1 MVRPTPSSN
10 EPHTFYL
17 FQSFKEYPFKICKI
31 LKRCGVQKIL
41 IFHLPIIF
49 LFSGCEKPTYPKE
62 KVEESIIQLCKK
74 EYNLDVKTRI
84 LGKTLAVGIPI
95 EGLVDEN
102 MRLAEEAG
110 DKIEDVA
117 LSIHRVTMST
127 DRDLEFYILTA
138 LDKKLI
144 GAQFMLIGYLY
155 DVKRVRLLDI
165 SRGEYHRRILRDFK
179 FDPKILGE
187 NRVLELFS
195 RLNSNDEETKALMGL
210 FYPVYSISVEG
221 SQRFEII
228 DLESKQ
234 ISAQEALIF
243 VNTKEYFNIKPGLEG
258 YLAFFPSGFE
268 NEYLFL
274 INISTYPNIIKEV
287 ISKYFQTPQEI
298 KQRFLKETFDSYKD
312 ISLLDSEG
320 LPIRDLSIG
329 EFLTE
334 QMVRRIKSDF
344 EEDRI
349 LKKIFQAPT
358 AEGIIDKRTFR
369 FRVGAIP
376 IAKLDIKKIE
386 KIIFEKTFKTAAE
399 VLRGYWFEDF
409 DGIEVTLLLP
419 EQRTKFLD
427 KETLEKFRKKKIKIE
442 EIL

>member
-1 MVRPTPSSN
+1 MRRP
-10 EPHTFYL
+10 F
-17 FQSFKEYPFKICKI
+17 
-31 LKRCGVQKIL
+31 QKIL
-41 IFHLPIIF
+41 YFPLLLAF

-62 KVEESIIQLCKK
+62 KVEESIIKLCKK
-74 EYNLDVKTRI
+74 EYNLDVKVRI
-84 LGKTLAVGIPI
+84 VGKTLGVAIPI

-102 MRLAEEAG
+102 MRLAKEAG

-127 DRDLEFYILTA
+127 DRDLKFYMLA
-138 LDKKLI
+138 AMDKDLI
-144 GAQFMLIGYLY
+144 GAEFILIGYLY

-165 SRGEYHRRILRDFK
+165 SRGEYHQRILRDFK
-179 FDPKILGE
+179 FDPKLLGE
-187 NRVLELFS
+187 NKVRKLFQK
-195 RLNSNDEETKALMGL
+195 LNSNDEETKALMGL
-210 FYPVYSISVEG
+210 FYPVYNIGIEG

-234 ISAQEALIF
+234 ISAQEALIY
-243 VNTKEYFNIKPGLEG
+243 VKTKEYFNVKPGFEG

-274 INISTYPNIIKEV
+274 INISTYPNVIKKT

-298 KQRFLKETFDSYKD
+298 KQRFLKETFDPYKD

-320 LPIRDLSIG
+320 LPIRDLTIQ
-329 EFLTE
+329 EFLAE
-334 QMVRRIKSDF
+334 QVVRRIKLDF
-344 EEDRI
+344 EEDKF
-349 LKKIFQAPT
+349 LKKLFQMPA
-358 AEGIIDKRTFR
+358 AEGIIDKRIFR

-386 KIIFEKTFKTAAE
+386 KIMFEETFKTAAE
-399 VLRGYWFEDF
+399 VLAGYWFEDF
-409 DGIEVTLLLP
+409 DGVDITLLLP
-419 EQRTKFLD
+419 GQRTKFLD
-427 KETLEKFRKKKIKIE
+427 REILEKFRKRKVKIE